1 MKTMGL
7 QDYTNRITG
16 GEHLLFEEMADAA
29 GDVFDEATPNE
40 HIKAFLLAL
49 NAKGETA
56 HEIAGLASVMRS
68 HAIQLDV
75 PEGIYIDNCG
85 TGGDGLQSF
94 NISTTAA
101 FVLAGGGLLVAKH
114 GNRKVSSLSGSSD
127 VLEALGIGLLSTLEQ
142 TTELLKREGIAFLH
156 APNIHPR
163 LKRIGE
169 IRQAIGKPTIFN
181 MVGPLTNPVPLKTQ
195 FVGIN
200 RPALTTSYAEVL
212 HMLGRERAI
221 VVSGARGMDEASLEG
236 ENTFVL
242 LDHGDILPF
251 KLRAEDVGLTPQ
263 PLSAIRGG
271 NADENAD
278 IMRELLAGK
287 QSAYFDTVVLNAGIG
302 FFAYGLAET
311 MKEGIEMAKDSIF
324 SGRANKK
331 LEAVIAYS
339 QQMKEAGANA

>member
-1 MKTMGL
+1 MSL
-7 QDYTNRITG
+7 QHYITRITS
-16 GEHLLFEEMADAA
+16 GEHLLFDEMVEAARLVFNEE
-29 GDVFDEATPNE
+29 TPKE
-40 HIKAFLLAL
+40 QIEAFLLAMS
-49 NAKGETA
+49 AKGETA
-56 HEIAGLASVMRS
+56 QEIAGLASVMRS
-68 HAIQLDV
+68 HALQVQV

-94 NISTTAA
+94 NISTTSA

-142 TTELLKREGIAFLH
+142 TAELLKQEGIAFLH

-169 IRQAIGKPTIFN
+169 VRQAIGKPTIFN
-181 MVGPLTNPVPLKTQ
+181 LVGPLTNPVPLKTQ

-200 RPALTTSYAEVL
+200 RPAFTTDYAEVL

-251 KLRAEDVGLTPQ
+251 KLRAEDVGLTSQ

-271 NADENAD
+271 NAEENAV

-287 QSAYFDTVVLNAGIG
+287 ESAYFDTVILNAGIG

-311 MKEGIEMAKDSIF
+311 MKKGIEMAKDSIF
-324 SGRANKK
+324 SGRAMEK

>member
-1 MKTMGL
+1 MSL
-7 QDYTNRITG
+7 SNYTTRITD

-29 GDVFDEATPNE
+29 GHVFDEATPKE
-40 HIKAFLLAL
+40 SIQEFLLAL
-49 NAKGETA
+49 SAKGETA

-68 HAIQLDV
+68 HAIQVEV

-94 NISTTAA
+94 NISTTSA

-142 TTELLKREGIAFLH
+142 TTELLEKEGIAFLH
-156 APNIHPR
+156 APNIHPK

-212 HMLGRERAI
+212 HMLGRKRAI
-221 VVSGARGMDEASLEG
+221 VVSGAQGMDEASLEG

-242 LDHGDILPF
+242 LDYGDILPF

-271 NADENAD
+271 NAEENAA

-287 QSAYFDTVVLNAGIG
+287 QSAYFDTVILNAGIG
-302 FFAYGLAET
+302 FFAYGLSET
-311 MKEGIEMAKDSIF
+311 MKEGIEMAKESIF
-324 SGRANKK
+324 SGRATEK

-339 QQMKEAGANA
+339 QQLTKAGANK

>member
-1 MKTMGL
+1 MSL
-7 QDYTNRITG
+7 QHYINRTISG
-16 GEHLLFEEMADAA
+16 KHLLFDEMVEAARLIFNEE
-29 GDVFDEATPNE
+29 TPKE
-40 HIKAFLLAL
+40 QIEAFLLAL
-49 NAKGETA
+49 GAKGETA
-56 HEIAGLASVMRS
+56 HEIAGLASVMRI
-68 HAIQLDV
+68 HALQVQV

-94 NISTTAA
+94 NISTTSA

-142 TTELLKREGIAFLH
+142 TAELLKQEGIAFLH

-169 IRQAIGKPTIFN
+169 VRQAIGKPTIFN
-181 MVGPLTNPVPLKTQ
+181 LVGPLTNPVPLKTQ

-200 RPALTTSYAEVL
+200 RPDFTTDYAEVL

-251 KLRAEDVGLTPQ
+251 KLRAEDVGLTSQ

-271 NADENAD
+271 NAEENAV

-287 QSAYFDTVVLNAGIG
+287 QSAYFDTVILNAGIG

-311 MKEGIEMAKDSIF
+311 MKEGIEMARDSIF
-324 SGRANKK
+324 SGRAMEK
-331 LEAVIAYS
+331 LEAVITYS

>member
-1 MKTMGL
+1 MSL
-7 QDYTNRITG
+7 QHYITRTAS
-16 GEHLLFEEMADAA
+16 GEHLLFDEMVEAARLVFNEE
-29 GDVFDEATPNE
+29 TPKE
-40 HIKAFLLAL
+40 QIEAFLLAL
-49 NAKGETA
+49 SAKGETA
-56 HEIAGLASVMRS
+56 HEIAGLASVMRI
-68 HAIQLDV
+68 HALPVQV

-94 NISTTAA
+94 NISTTSA

-127 VLEALGIGLLSTLEQ
+127 VLEALGIGLLSTLDQ
-142 TTELLKREGIAFLH
+142 TAELLKQEGIAFLH

-169 IRQAIGKPTIFN
+169 VRRAIGRPTIFN
-181 MVGPLTNPVPLKTQ
+181 LVGPLTNPVPLKTQ

-200 RPALTTSYAEVL
+200 RPDFTTDYAEVL

-221 VVSGARGMDEASLEG
+221 VVSGAHGMDEASLEG

-271 NADENAD
+271 NAEENAV

-311 MKEGIEMAKDSIF
+311 MKEGIDLAKDSIF
-324 SGRANKK
+324 SGRAMEK

-339 QQMKEAGANA
+339 QQMKEAGANT